1 MTRSPAA
8 ARAPLLEDDMQA
20 GVIALARML
29 GYRVAHFRPALTAK
43 GWRTPVSGDGKGFP
57 DLILVRRGRVI
68 VAELKSAKGECTP
81 EQEAWLDSFRASCAE
96 VYVWRPA
103 DYPNVIKALLQGA
116 SA

>member
-1 MTRSPAA
+1 MTPPAVHTNDLSEA
-8 ARAPLLEDDMQA
+8 DMQA
-20 GVIALARML
+20 GVIALARLL
-29 GYRVAHFRPALTAK
+29 GWRTVHFRPAMTTR

-57 DLILVRRGRVI
+57 DLILVRKGRLI